1 LKVSL
6 IKDFVY
12 LIVDK
17 YLYICIE
24 MKLSIRSSEA
34 EHRYN
39 LKTQNP
45 FLFSKNK
52 IILDLKKMVSIE
64 KSVCYFLFA

>member
-39 LKTQNP
+39 FKTHNP